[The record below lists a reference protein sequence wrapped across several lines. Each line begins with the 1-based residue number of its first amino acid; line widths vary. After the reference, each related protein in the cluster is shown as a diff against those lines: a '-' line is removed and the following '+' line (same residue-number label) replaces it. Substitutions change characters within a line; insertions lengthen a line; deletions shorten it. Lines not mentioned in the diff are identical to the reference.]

1 MDLSTNRFAR
11 ILLRSALIVLAFTTV
26 ACGGNGGGAESG
38 ASEQDSGRRPGNGRP
53 GTGDDDDATGDA
65 TGDDES
71 PADGSGNGEGS
82 GEDAGAIDD
91 AIGGRDAAAPADAGS
106 TDSGISP
113 PDVSSDAVVDGPG
126 EWEID
131 GGSPADPVLCPES
144 SIVPPL
150 CVASVDED
158 AAGLCDGFDNDC
170 DGVVDENCRC
180 KLGDVIPCFAGPPG
194 RVETGAC
201 ASGTQRCITGSDGDF
216 EWSACLGGI
225 SPSAETC
232 DGLDNDCNGCT
243 DELAVCDGGAVSC
256 PGPGDPRTPDATPF
270 TDYPLRGTDF
280 YAGVALDWSWTIQG
294 GPCDGIVAGRRS
306 FDLAGANSAN
316 ATFTPR
322 LSGSYT
328 VTLRVQTPDGFFECT
343 WIIHVVGPGVRIEM
357 CYPESE
363 TQDLD
368 LLIMRTTTPGS
379 WYPTR
384 NAFNPNTDACSW
396 YNCEANIRG
405 GIGTRRADWGYPNT
419 PLANCEGGPQGAQ
432 WRSLGSCSNPRL
444 DIDNNLSEGIG
455 LPENINID
463 NPNMGDAFRIMV
475 HNFTGQ
481 TARPVVN
488 IYCGGRLKATFGAA
502 PDEISG
508 YAASRSPIG
517 AMWRVAD
524 VVAFVD
530 EAGVTV
536 DCEVT
541 ALHPP
546 GAAAGYDITIEDARF

>member
-1 MDLSTNRFAR
+1 MLRNQTRSVRRHTCMMALVST
-11 ILLRSALIVLAFTTV
+11 LALI
-26 ACGGNGGGAESG
+26 ACGGNKSDDIA
-38 ASEQDSGRRPGNGRP
+38 AADDDGRRP
-53 GTGDDDDATGDA
+53 TGDRPRA
-65 TGDDES
+65 GDDEDAS
-71 PADGSGNGEGS
+71 DDDGSDQADGSADPTDPLQ
-82 GEDAGAIDD
+82 DAGAT
-91 AIGGRDAAAPADAGS
+91 ADATDVGLVDS
-106 TDSGISP
+106 IGQNDSGISV
-113 PDVSSDAVVDGPG
+113 PDVSPDATVEGPG
-126 EWEID
+126 AWETD
-131 GGSPADPVLCPES
+131 GGAPADPELCPEA

-150 CVASVDED
+150 CVASIDED
-158 AAGLCDGFDNDC
+158 EAGLCDGFDNDC

-216 EWSACLGGI
+216 EWSACEGGI
-225 SPSAETC
+225 SPRTETC

-270 TDYPLRGTDF
+270 TAYPLRGTDF
-280 YAGVALDWSWTIQG
+280 YSGAALSWEWTIQG
-294 GPCDGIVAGRRS
+294 GPCDGIVPGRRS
-306 FDLAGANSAN
+306 FDLTGANSVN

-384 NAFNPNTDACSW
+384 DAFRPNSDACSW
-396 YNCEANIRG
+396 FNCEANIRG
-405 GIGTRRADWGYPNT
+405 PAGTARANWGYANT

-432 WRSLGSCSNPRL
+432 WRSLGACSNPRL
-444 DIDNNLSEGIG
+444 DIDNNLSEGTG

-463 NPNMGDAFRIMV
+463 NPNLGDAFRIMV
-475 HNFTGQ
+475 HNFSGTV
-481 TARPVVN
+481 ARPVVN
-488 IYCGGRLKATFGAA
+488 VYCGGRLKATFGAA
-502 PDEISG
+502 PDEVTG
-508 YAASRSPIG
+508 YTGRRASVG

-524 VVAFVD
+524 VVAIVD
-530 EAGVTV
+530 EAGVTL

-546 GAAAGYDITIEDARF
+546 GESTGYDITVEDPRF